1 LDLGD
6 AEEDELEA
14 TTETQHC
21 RQRYTDGSEDGDLG
35 EAPGPVR
42 RTGRARCELD
52 GPPAGVL
59 IDEMKTET
67 DGGEP

>member
-21 RQRYTDGSEDGDLG
+21 RRRYTDGSEDGDLG

-42 RTGRARCELD
+42 RTG
-52 GPPAGVL
+52 PAGVL